1 MTDSADHLAAAIRQI
16 VKESVEVA
24 LRAQPPTSPPPPPP
38 VVPPADRMLYSVK
51 EVQMKLGIGR
61 STVYHLL
68 NDRHLASVRVG
79 SRRFVTAAALTDYV
93 QGLS

>member
-16 VKESVEVA
+16 VKEAVEAA
-24 LRAQPPTSPPPPPP
+24 LRTQSPRSPLPTPPGGPPT
-38 VVPPADRMLYSVK
+38 DRMLYSVK
-51 EVQMKLGIGR
+51 EVQTRLGISR

-68 NDRHLASVRVG
+68 TDGHLASVRVG